1 LIEIKAA
8 DRGAVDSF
16 YRGRSLFAPGTDM
29 TTTSSIKT
37 PGAAHQMEFG
47 SSQAGIRAAPSQTAL
62 PGGLGSHA
70 TILNP
75 RRGQGLAL
83 TGESGEMAFF
93 VRSGALILY
102 ITLPG
107 QARQV
112 AALLFPGDMI
122 RSSFAPPDAEATLVA
137 PVLSEVLRIRF
148 STVETLAGSDPAI
161 MRFLNDNVANRVRRQ
176 ALHAATL
183 GQLDCEQ
190 RVATL
195 LVELALRT
203 GAKSPQGVAFDMPFN
218 RKDVAAYL
226 GLNPDTL
233 SRIMSRF
240 RGVLFHTNRSR
251 IVVRD
256 FAALAARTPAAKSL
270 LAMSGIRS

>member
-1 LIEIKAA
+1 
-8 DRGAVDSF
+8 
-16 YRGRSLFAPGTDM
+16 M
-29 TTTSSIKT
+29 TTISSVKTS
-37 PGAAHQMEFG
+37 GCAAQAKPG
-47 SSQAGIRAAPSQTAL
+47 SSHAGAKDAPSQAIPGAL
-62 PGGLGSHA
+62 SSHA
-70 TILNP
+70 TILRP
-75 RRGQGLAL
+75 RRGHALAL
-83 TGESGEMAFF
+83 TGEGGELAFF
-93 VRSGALILY
+93 VRSGALVLH
-102 ITLPG
+102 ITLPNS
-107 QARQV
+107 ARQV

-137 PVLSEVLRIRF
+137 PVAGEILRMHF

-161 MRFLNDNVANRVRRQ
+161 MRFLNDSVASRIRRQ

-203 GAKSPQGVAFDMPFN
+203 GASSAQGVAFDLPFN
-218 RKDVAAYL
+218 RRDIAAYL

-240 RGVLFHTNRSR
+240 RGALFSHTDRNRV
-251 IVVRD
+251 VVRD

-270 LAMSGIRS
+270 LAMSGKPS

>member
-1 LIEIKAA
+1 
-8 DRGAVDSF
+8 
-16 YRGRSLFAPGTDM
+16 M
-29 TTTSSIKT
+29 TTISSVKT
-37 PGAAHQMEFG
+37 PGGAHQMEFG
-47 SSQAGIRAAPSQTAL
+47 SPQAGIRAAPSQTAL

-93 VRSGALILY
+93 VRAGALVLH

-112 AALLFPGDMI
+112 AALLFPGDMM

-161 MRFLNDNVANRVRRQ
+161 MRFLNDSVANRVRRQ

-203 GAKSPQGVAFDMPFN
+203 GAKSPQGVEFDLPFN

-240 RGVLFHTNRSR
+240 RGVLFNHTNRSR

-270 LAMSGIRS
+270 LAMSGNRS

>member
-1 LIEIKAA
+1 MTTISSVKASGCA
-8 DRGAVDSF
+8 AHAQAGSAHAGAESAP
-16 YRGRSLFAPGTDM
+16 LPGTL
-29 TTTSSIKT
+29 
-37 PGAAHQMEFG
+37 PGA
-47 SSQAGIRAAPSQTAL
+47 
-62 PGGLGSHA
+62 LGSHA
-70 TILNP
+70 TVLRP
-75 RRGQGLAL
+75 RRGHALAL
-83 TGESGEMAFF
+83 TTESGEMAFF
-93 VRSGALILY
+93 VRSGALVLH
-102 ITLPG
+102 ITLPNA
-107 QARQV
+107 ARQV

-122 RSSFAPPDAEATLVA
+122 RSSFAPPDAAATLVA
-137 PVLSEVLRIRF
+137 PVAGEILRMRF

-161 MRFLNDNVANRVRRQ
+161 MRFLNDSAASGLRRQ
-176 ALHAATL
+176 VLHAATL

-203 GAKSPQGVAFDMPFN
+203 GASSAQGVAFDLPFN
-218 RKDVAAYL
+218 RKDIAAYL

-240 RGVLFHTNRSR
+240 RGTLFSHTDRNR

-270 LAMSGIRS
+270 LAMSGKPG

>member
-1 LIEIKAA
+1 
-8 DRGAVDSF
+8 
-16 YRGRSLFAPGTDM
+16 M
-29 TTTSSIKT
+29 TTISSVKT
-37 PGAAHQMEFG
+37 LGDAAQAGSGSSHAGFKGVPSQSPLPGA
-47 SSQAGIRAAPSQTAL
+47 
-62 PGGLGSHA
+62 LGSHA
-70 TILNP
+70 TVLRP
-75 RRGQGLAL
+75 RRGHALAL

-93 VRSGALILY
+93 VRSGALVLR
-102 ITLPG
+102 ITLPES
-107 QARQV
+107 ARQV

-122 RSSFAPPDAEATLVA
+122 RSSFAPPDTEATLVA
-137 PVLSEVLRIRF
+137 PVAGEVLRMRF
-148 STVETLAGSDPAI
+148 SAVETLAAGDPAV
-161 MRFLNDNVANRVRRQ
+161 MRFLNESVASCVRRQ
-176 ALHAATL
+176 VLHAATL

-203 GAKSPQGVAFDMPFN
+203 GAISPQGVAFDLPIN
-218 RKDVAAYL
+218 RRDIATYL

-240 RGVLFHTNRSR
+240 RGVLFSHTDRNR

-270 LAMSGIRS
+270 LAMSGNPS

>member
-1 LIEIKAA
+1 
-8 DRGAVDSF
+8 
-16 YRGRSLFAPGTDM
+16 M
-29 TTTSSIKT
+29 TTISSVKT
-37 PGAAHQMEFG
+37 RGGAHQMETG
-47 SSQAGIRAAPSQTAL
+47 SSQAGITAAPLQTAL

-70 TILNP
+70 TVLNP

-93 VRSGALILY
+93 VRSGALALY

-122 RSSFAPPDAEATLVA
+122 RSSFAPPDAEATLVS
-137 PVLSEVLRIRF
+137 PVSSEVLRIRF

-161 MRFLNDNVANRVRRQ
+161 MRFLNDSVANRVRRQ

-203 GAKSPQGVAFDMPFN
+203 GARSPQGVAFDLPFN

-240 RGVLFHTNRSR
+240 RGVLFNHTNRSR

-270 LAMSGIRS
+270 LAMSRNRG